1 MSGAEEGGRWAEDV
15 ILQGQ
20 HGYSEEQ
27 QHEMC
32 SYDSTVEGDEIDF
45 SLLFVAR

>member
-1 MSGAEEGGRWAEDV
+1 MEENV

-20 HGYSEEQ
+20 RGYSEER

-32 SYDSTVEGDEIDF
+32 SYDSAVKGDEIDF